1 MKTHFNDNNQWK
13 SLSAIYRYNKKSK
26 IHKWFYALM
35 LLLIILLFLPWTQNI
50 RSKGNVTTLRQEQRP
65 QEINSI
71 IPGKLL
77 KWYVKEG
84 DFVQA
89 GDTILQLSEIKDEY
103 LDPQLLSRTK
113 EQLNAKAQ
121 TIDYYKNKVEATGT
135 QIGAMSQALLLK
147 TEQLENKLV
156 QLNLRLN
163 SAENEL
169 MAAENDF
176 TISTRQYQRQ
186 KIMFDSGLVSLPQLE
201 QRNVAY
207 QNSMAKQIAAQ
218 NNLANIRQEIS
229 NTRIGMNAVR
239 QEYAEKISK
248 ARGDQFQS
256 LSEITTGN
264 GEVAKLQNQY
274 SNYSIRNGLYTITAP
289 QSGQV
294 NQARKAG
301 IGEIVKEGEMLLQIV
316 PDKIEYAI
324 EIFVRPVDLPLI
336 QKGQKVRFMF
346 DGFPA
351 IVFSGWPEGSFGT
364 FGGIVIAVETSV
376 SPNGNFRVLAVEDP
390 KEQPWPKQLSMGT
403 GAIGMALLKDVPIWY
418 ELWRNVNGF
427 PPTIIFKKKQRLR
440 AKNKSYEICV
450 YHILIVYFYCGTLP
464 GFDTH
469 ESFF

>member
-1 MKTHFNDNNQWK
+1 MNTQFDDNSQWK
-13 SLSAIYRYNKKSK
+13 SLSSIYRYNKKSR
-26 IHKWFYALM
+26 IRKWFYSLM
-35 LLLIILLFLPWTQNI
+35 VLLLVVLFLPWTQNI
-50 RSKGNVTTLRQEQRP
+50 RSRGNVTTLRQEQRP
-65 QEINSI
+65 QQINTI
-71 IPGKLL
+71 IPGKVL

-84 DFVQA
+84 DFIKA

-113 EQLNAKAQ
+113 EQLTAKTQ
-121 TIDYYKNKVEATGT
+121 TIDYYKNKVDATGT
-135 QIGAMSQALLLK
+135 QINAMSQALVLK
-147 TEQLENKLV
+147 IEQLENKLI
-156 QLNLRLN
+156 QLSLRLN

-169 MAAENDF
+169 VAAENDF
-176 TISTRQYQRQ
+176 TIATKQYQRQ

-201 QRNVAY
+201 LRNLAY
-207 QNSMAKQIAAQ
+207 QNSMAKRITAQ
-218 NNLANIRQEIS
+218 NNLANIRQDIS
-229 NTRIGMNAVR
+229 NTNIEMNAVR

-256 LSEITTGN
+256 LSEITTGA

-294 NQARKAG
+294 NQAKKAG
-301 IGEIVKEGEMLLQIV
+301 IGEIVKEGEMLVQIV

-364 FGGIVIAVETSV
+364 FGGIVSAVETSV

-390 KEQPWPKQLSMGT
+390 QDQPWPKQLSMGT
-403 GAIGMALLKDVPIWY
+403 GAMGMALLKDVPIWY

-427 PPTIIFKKKQRLR
+427 PPDYYIQKQTAKK
-440 AKNKSYEICV
+440 
-450 YHILIVYFYCGTLP
+450 
-464 GFDTH
+464 
-469 ESFF
+469 